1 MHAVT
6 KNVLAIAGLAIAAQ
20 VSAGVTFYEREGFDG
35 RSFTTERSIRNL
47 ERFGF
52 NDRASSV
59 VVRGP
64 RWERWEVCEDRAF
77 GGHCVVLR
85 RGEYPSLA
93 SMGLNNEVSSVRVV
107 ERSARYDDDRYA
119 PPPQAAYGAYGD
131 FRRRDNERL
140 YRADIVAVRA
150 VVGTPERRCWV
161 EREQVVQR
169 SRGDPNV
176 GGAIVGGVIGGILG
190 HQIGSGSGRD
200 AATALGVVGG
210 AAVGAQSGRDRD
222 GRQIVTQDVQR
233 CASAPSDARPDYWDV
248 TYHFRGQEHRVQM
261 ASPPGAYIT
270 VNENGE
276 PRAS

>member
-1 MHAVT
+1 MHAVM
-6 KNVLAIAGLAIAAQ
+6 KNALAIAGLAVAAQ
-20 VSAGVTFYEREGFDG
+20 VAAQVTLYEREGFDG

-64 RWERWEVCEDRAF
+64 RWQRWEVCEDRAF
-77 GGHCVVLR
+77 EGRCVVLR
-85 RGEYPSLA
+85 RGDYPSLA
-93 SMGLNNEVSSVRVV
+93 SMGLNNAVSSVRVV
-107 ERSARYDDDRYA
+107 ERSARYSDDRYA
-119 PPPQAAYGAYGD
+119 PPPPVAAYDY
-131 FRRRDNERL
+131 RRRDHERL

-161 EREQVVQR
+161 ERDQVVQR
-169 SRGDPNV
+169 SGGEPNV

-210 AAVGAQSGRDRD
+210 AAIGSQSGRDRD
-222 GRQIVTQDVQR
+222 GRQVVTQDVQR
-233 CASAPSDARPDYWDV
+233 CTSAPRDARPDYWDV
-248 TYHFRGQEHRVQM
+248 TYQFRGQEHRVQM